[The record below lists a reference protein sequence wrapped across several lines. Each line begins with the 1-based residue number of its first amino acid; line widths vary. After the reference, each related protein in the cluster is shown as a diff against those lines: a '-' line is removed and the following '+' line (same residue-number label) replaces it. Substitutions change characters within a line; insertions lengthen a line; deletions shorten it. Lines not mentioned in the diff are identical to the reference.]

1 MSTHRQ
7 ERVSDRIHEAI
18 SDLLQ
23 NSIRDPRLVNVTIT
37 GVEISLDL
45 KAATVFVTS
54 LGDRKTREDAL
65 AAMKRAAPFIRRQLA
80 SSLQMRF
87 TPELDFVL
95 DESWQRGARID
106 EILARLQDSKP
117 DEDSNRSPS
126 DGPTVEE

>member
-117 DEDSNRSPS
+117 DEDPNRSPS